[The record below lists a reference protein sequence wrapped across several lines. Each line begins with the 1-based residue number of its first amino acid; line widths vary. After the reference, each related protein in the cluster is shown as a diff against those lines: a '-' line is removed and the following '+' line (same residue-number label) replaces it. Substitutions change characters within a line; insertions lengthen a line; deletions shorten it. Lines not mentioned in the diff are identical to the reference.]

1 MRIREEHK
9 QFAKKPTNV
18 SINEGLLREAKAFGV
33 NLSATFEA
41 ALEAE
46 VQARLRAQWLL
57 DNREAIEA
65 YNARVERDGTLSER
79 VSAFL
84 AKQGA

>member
-1 MRIREEHK
+1 M
-9 QFAKKPTNV
+9 
-18 SINEGLLREAKAFGV
+18 
-33 NLSATFEA
+33 
-41 ALEAE
+41 
-46 VQARLRAQWLL
+46 RAQWLL